1 MIHVCCVP
9 PQAIK
14 EEDKEYAS
22 LKKGLREEIREMR
35 RTLKA
40 MMHDNEGVTDIEKL
54 NRYEFD
60 LDVEEQARLQAE
72 GEAEVSRVSYTIIL

>member
-1 MIHVCCVP
+1 
-9 PQAIK
+9 
-14 EEDKEYAS
+14 
-22 LKKGLREEIREMR
+22 MR